1 MWTHISIY
9 KSYLFKHD
17 ASDFPHRTT
26 QNCSISRQNIL
37 CSHDDNDD
45 NNHNADDKIV
55 HGLYSCAC
63 VYILLLLCVCVC
75 GIFNGH
81 PFCPQCLVILCAF
94 TIKLTM
100 NRTISLTQEHI
111 HIGRTTFEVVLN
123 RLFLSLS
130 PFQHCSMKITVPN
143 RLWACAIVTLSRCYS
158 NGSSCEPCCGGA
170 VNIFTISQKLT
181 RWKLREK
188 RKLQIVPDA
197 RVLIAGLAF

>member
-1 MWTHISIY
+1 MQVIFHTEQHKTAVLADKTYCAHMMTMMIIIIMLMIKLY
-9 KSYLFKHD
+9 MGY
-17 ASDFPHRTT
+17 
-26 QNCSISRQNIL
+26 IL
-37 CSHDDNDD
+37 
-45 NNHNADDKIV
+45 V
-55 HGLYSCAC
+55 H
-63 VYILLLLCVCVC
+63 VYIFCCYCVCVCVC